1 METGVK
7 ISKPLGGAV
16 CRCYS
21 RPKTSRQGLYGA
33 ESKVGDILQLRDLSV
48 GKKRQGLKRRSRKFV
63 RDVIAHTP
71 VIQMTLLLIF
81 LWMLFAAGIYYAERG
96 AEGTTITSY
105 GRALYWG
112 VAAFSTAGIAD
123 MPVNGISELLGGIW
137 IVLGSML
144 FFGAIVATITAY
156 FMRPLQR
163 PSKQI
168 IDTIEYN
175 LEQLDDLSFEEL
187 ELLKETTDSLIEHME
202 RLKEK
207 KNFSPR

>member
-1 METGVK
+1 
-7 ISKPLGGAV
+7 
-16 CRCYS
+16 
-21 RPKTSRQGLYGA
+21 
-33 ESKVGDILQLRDLSV
+33 
-48 GKKRQGLKRRSRKFV
+48 
-63 RDVIAHTP
+63 
-71 VIQMTLLLIF
+71 MTFLLIF
-81 LWMLFAAGIYYAERG
+81 LWMLFSAGIYYAESG

-156 FMRPLQR
+156 FMRPFQR
-163 PSKQI
+163 PLKQI

-175 LEQLDDLSFEEL
+175 LEQLDDLSVEEL

-202 RLKEK
+202 RLKER
-207 KNFSPR
+207 KNLSAR